1 MAHGRTG
8 LVLIL
13 AVETATEQM
22 ACALGDRE
30 GVIASVQ
37 VTGGRRHVETL
48 APAIEFMCQQAH
60 VRIEDVVV
68 VAADVGPGLFS
79 GLRVGVATAKAL
91 AQALRVPTVG
101 VVSLDLLAFHA
112 RFSSRL
118 IVSAIDARRGEIF
131 NAFYRQVPGGAQR
144 ISPYRL
150 DKPGDLTAE
159 LVATGEDYLLV
170 GDAVLRY
177 PELLDDVKGGESG
190 GAGHRHP
197 SVGALVE
204 LAHARAVREDFVPA
218 RELVPFYMRRSD
230 AEINWDAAAAR
241 SRRETAAS

>member
-1 MAHGRTG
+1 M
-8 LVLIL
+8 LIL

-48 APAIEFMCQQAH
+48 APAIAFMCEQTH
-60 VRIEDVVV
+60 VRVEDVAVI
-68 VAADVGPGLFS
+68 AADVGPGLFS
-79 GLRVGVATAKAL
+79 GLRVGVSTAKAL

-101 VVSLDLLAFHA
+101 VASLDLLAFNA
-112 RFSSRL
+112 RFSNRL
-118 IVSAIDARRGEIF
+118 IVAAIDARRGEVF

-150 DKPGDLTAE
+150 DKPADLTAE
-159 LVATGEDYLLV
+159 LVATGEECLVV
-170 GDAVLRY
+170 GDAVRRY
-177 PELLDDVKGGESG
+177 PEILDDVKGGESG
-190 GAGHRHP
+190 GATHRHP
-197 SVGALVE
+197 SVAALVE
-204 LAHARAVREDFVPA
+204 LAHARAVREEFVPA
-218 RELVPFYMRRSD
+218 RELVPLYMRRSD
-230 AEINWDAAAAR
+230 AEINWDTSAAR